1 MTDIIATDLQQLE
14 VDSRYIEL
22 FELIIDSTNI
32 LYFHPGVEEDLT
44 TIQFR
49 DRESPYTLR
58 TYSAMPI
65 LMEGL
70 ELKADGATSRPT
82 LTLANILDKFSSLSG
97 DYGNDDLVG
106 KTLVRRRTLKKHLH
120 GEREAGAAGTAP
132 TEFPIIKYIIDRV
145 ANEDAATVTF
155 EVTVPY
161 DLENIKIPRRVVT
174 GKYCSWEYQGAAS
187 GRGGC
192 TWPANSKLNILKED
206 GSVAYD
212 HNAFFNHDDKPFI
225 FNSFATSISAWAT
238 GQSYTQITYVSD
250 GGKYWQSQQTHT
262 SAAANKPTGA
272 NRSFWVEA
280 LPMTTHDS
288 TDADYAVGAHVLHS
302 DKVWRCLIAHN
313 SSTSTVGTI
322 LPQDESAYWVRA
334 DLCSK
339 TLRGCKCRFQFNPR
353 SETGANAAPSSEK
366 RRSLPL
372 PFGGF
377 PGTLKF

>member
-22 FELIIDSTNI
+22 FELTIDSSNI

-49 DRESPYTLR
+49 DRESPHALR

-70 ELKADGATSRPT
+70 ELKAEGAAARPT
-82 LTLANILDKFSSLSG
+82 LTIANILDKFSSLSG
-97 DYGNDDLVG
+97 DYRNDDLVG
-106 KTLVRRRTLKKHLH
+106 KDLVRRRTLRKHLH
-120 GEREAGAAGTAP
+120 GEREAGGAGTAP

-145 ANEDAATVTF
+145 ASEDSATVTF
-155 EVTVPY
+155 EVAVPY

-192 TWPANSKLNILKED
+192 IWPNNSTLSIIKED
-206 GSVAYD
+206 KSAALD
-212 HNAFFNHDDKPFI
+212 HTAFFNVDDKPFI
-225 FNSFATSISAWAT
+225 LNSFATSVSAWAT
-238 GQSYTQITYVSD
+238 GQSYTEITYVSD
-250 GGKYWQSQQTHT
+250 GGKYWQAQVVHT
-262 SAAANKPTGA
+262 SAAGNRPTGA

-280 LPMTTHDS
+280 ISMTAHDS
-288 TDADYAVGAHVLHS
+288 TNAAYAVGDHVLHS
-302 DKVWRCLIAHN
+302 NNVWKCLLPHN
-313 SSTSTVGTI
+313 SSTSTAGTI
-322 LPQDESAYWVRA
+322 LPKDASPYWVRA

-339 TLRGCKCRFQFNPR
+339 TLRGCKCRFQFKPR
-353 SETGANAAPSSEK
+353 SEASANAAPSSQK
-366 RRSLPL
+366 RRSSPL

-377 PGTLKF
+377 PGTLKI

>member
-22 FELIIDSTNI
+22 FELTIDSSNI

-49 DRESPYTLR
+49 DRESPHTLR

-70 ELKADGATSRPT
+70 ELKAEGAASRPT
-82 LTLANILDKFSSLSG
+82 LTIANILDKFSSLSG
-97 DYGNDDLVG
+97 DYKNDDLVG
-106 KTLVRRRTLKKHLH
+106 KDLVRRRTLKKHLH

-145 ANEDAATVTF
+145 ASEDSATVTF

-174 GKYCSWEYQGAAS
+174 GKYCSWEYQGADV

-192 TWPANSKLNILKED
+192 IWPSDSTVSIIKED
-206 GSVAYD
+206 GSASLD
-212 HNAFFNHDDKPFI
+212 HSVFFNVDDKPFI

-238 GQSYTQITYVSD
+238 GQSYTEITYVSD
-250 GGKYWQSQQTHT
+250 GGKYWQSQVVHT

-280 LPMTTHDS
+280 VPMTIHDS
-288 TDADYAVGAHVLHS
+288 TDAAYAAGDHVLYS
-302 DKVWRCLIAHN
+302 NNVWKCLLPHN

-322 LPQDESAYWVRA
+322 LPKDDSPYWVRA

-339 TLRGCKCRFQFNPR
+339 TLRGCKCRFQFKPR
-353 SETGANAAPSSEK
+353 SETNANAAPSSQK

-377 PGTLKF
+377 PGTLKL